1 MRALALIFPVAS
13 MFAAVPAVADNDPI
27 AIRTISVTGEGEA
40 SATPDIMILNI
51 GVKTEGATA
60 AEALKKN
67 AAQMNATINAIRDG
81 GVAKRDIQTSNLS
94 VNARYDYP
102 RDGSAPQLTGYQASN
117 SVRVKIREVYKAG
130 RVIDQTVESGAN
142 RLNSLSL
149 AFSDEKPLLEKAR
162 KNAVD
167 DAHDKAKLYADA
179 ASVKLGKV
187 LQISEGGNYS
197 RGPIPV
203 SARLKAA
210 DAAATPIA
218 TGESTIS
225 VNLNV
230 IYAIE

>member
-40 SATPDIMILNI
+40 SATPDMMILNI
-51 GVKTEGATA
+51 GVETEGATA

-67 AAQMNATINAIRDG
+67 AVQMNSTINAIRDG
-81 GVAKRDIQTSNLS
+81 GVAKKDIRTSNLS

-117 SVRVKIREVYKAG
+117 SVQVKIHEIDKAG
-130 RVIDQTVESGAN
+130 QIIDLTVESGAN
-142 RLNSLSL
+142 RLNSISF
-149 AFSDEKPLLEKAR
+149 AFSDEKPLFENAR
-162 KNAVD
+162 ENAFD
-167 DAHDKAKLYADA
+167 DAHDRAKLYADA
-179 ASVKLGKV
+179 AGVKLGKV

-197 RGPIPV
+197 PGPIPV
-203 SARLKAA
+203 SMRLKAA